1 MPTTPNPSLKEG
13 GELAFLA
20 LASCM
25 SSPLHHRLAAHLA
38 KREGEGTRR
47 RLSLPTENLVDFSSN
62 DYLGLARSPALQ
74 QALRVAV
81 GQEPAGSTGSRLLTG
96 NSAAAE
102 VLETHLAQFHCS
114 EAALL
119 FNSGYAANLGFFAAV
134 PRRGDTIFY
143 DETSHA
149 SVKDGIRG
157 SFATTYS
164 FRHNDVADLERRIPR
179 ATGAVFVAV
188 ESLYSMDGDMAPLH
202 ELAALCRQRELYLVV
217 DEAHT
222 NGLYSPHG
230 AGLVAELG
238 LENDVFARV
247 LTFGKAL
254 GSQGAAVVGSAV
266 LRDYLL
272 NFSRPFI
279 YTTAP
284 APTTVATLAA
294 AYQLLPTLDAE
305 RQRLFALSDY
315 LKTTLNAVPGLHV
328 PANSHI
334 IHPVFFPTSPG
345 PEAVKR
351 VAAAAQAAGFDVR
364 AIVAPTVPT
373 GTERLRLI
381 VHSYNTEAEIE
392 ALAEVLR
399 QLSDS
404 YKG

>member
-1 MPTTPNPSLKEG
+1 MPDLYQ
-13 GELAFLA
+13 
-20 LASCM
+20 
-25 SSPLHHRLAAHLA
+25 RLAAHLA
-38 KREGEGTRR
+38 QREAEGTRR
-47 RLSLPTENLVDFSSN
+47 RLPPPPPAGLVDFSSN
-62 DYLGLARSPALQ
+62 DYLGLAHSGELRRALLATTEQ
-74 QALRVAV
+74 LT
-81 GQEPAGSTGSRLLTG
+81 AGSTGSRLLTG
-96 NSAAAE
+96 NSVAAE
-102 VLETHLAQFHCS
+102 ALETHLAQFHRA

-143 DETSHA
+143 DDASHA

-157 SFATTYS
+157 SFATAHR
-164 FRHNDVADLERRIPR
+164 FRHNDVADLARRLPR

-188 ESLYSMDGDMAPLH
+188 EALYSMDGDVAPLLD
-202 ELAALCRQRELYLVV
+202 LAALCRQHGLHLVV
-217 DEAHT
+217 DEAHS
-222 NGLYSPHG
+222 NGLYGPHG

-254 GSQGAAVVGSAV
+254 GSQGAAVAGPAV

-284 APTTVATLAA
+284 APATVAALTA
-294 AYQLLPTLDAE
+294 AYHLLPTLSAA

-315 LKTTLNAVPGLHV
+315 LKTTLNAVPSLRV
-328 PANSHI
+328 PAGSHV
-334 IHPVFFPTSPG
+334 IHPVFFPASPG
-345 PEAVKR
+345 PETVKQ

-364 AIVAPTVPT
+364 AIVAPTVPA

-381 VHSYNTEAEIE
+381 VHSYNSEAEVE
-392 ALAEVLR
+392 ELARVLGR
-399 QLSDS
+399 AMQREF
-404 YKG
+404 K